1 MEWQEKGGG
10 ITFPEGT
17 IYAIALV
24 QLVALGWVLVKLK
37 HWWRGQNCGSCPVEE
52 ICPRRLPSLSFFSRG
67 VSHLRNRT
75 DKKSSLE
82 IKRQVRGRGRCNACR
97 GKRFWY
103 ISIVALVA
111 FALAVGL
118 LVGVSWDALVNKGF
132 SHPAWKKYVEKRFI
146 RWMRGQTTVRR
157 AEHLVVFQHIPRTS
171 GDTLF
176 KFSFNGGEP
185 EQMWDVSR
193 LSFEQFKENLSP
205 PAPFMPTRHEMYNL
219 TLIKGPFSHDEIARI
234 PAAVGRPTRVFTI
247 LRDPVERSLSFFAL
261 FWGPHNRPLST
272 RYEMPFETFFD
283 YNSTQH
289 RDKGATWHSYVRT
302 FTENSMTWQLGNY
315 LHADHREHSLSRT
328 ELLNRAKQALRE
340 MVYVAFFEDM
350 WRHQGNIMQPGKVFA
365 SGDLDTLWVFPW
377 LWWVWSL
384 FAWPRSCVRKFG
396 SLYPNSYDLLKKAT
410 NSTGNSMIGR

>member
-1 MEWQEKGGG
+1 
-10 ITFPEGT
+10 
-17 IYAIALV
+17 
-24 QLVALGWVLVKLK
+24 
-37 HWWRGQNCGSCPVEE
+37 
-52 ICPRRLPSLSFFSRG
+52 
-67 VSHLRNRT
+67 
-75 DKKSSLE
+75 
-82 IKRQVRGRGRCNACR
+82 
-97 GKRFWY
+97 
-103 ISIVALVA
+103 
-111 FALAVGL
+111 
-118 LVGVSWDALVNKGF
+118 
-132 SHPAWKKYVEKRFI
+132 
-146 RWMRGQTTVRR
+146 
-157 AEHLVVFQHIPRTS
+157 
-171 GDTLF
+171 
-176 KFSFNGGEP
+176 
-185 EQMWDVSR
+185 MWDVSR
-193 LSFEQFKENLSP
+193 LSFEQFKDNLSP

-289 RDKGATWHSYVRT
+289 RDKGAMWHSYVRT

-315 LHADHREHSLSRT
+315 LHEDHRDHSLSRT

-365 SGDLDTLWVFPW
+365 SGDLYTLWVFPW

-396 SLYPNSYDLLKKAT
+396 SLYSPEQLRMVEESNKLDRELYDWAVKEFDPRAKLYNSYAAFCWDNLWLVLAVLSVSLFLLYNLGRFLLFLFRKCKACCLDDAEAADNALNVT
-410 NSTGNSMIGR
+410 V